1 MTGSDTA
8 GPRVGKT
15 ICERTSLLPRSCVL
29 SGHLAAV
36 GVSLLTC
43 GSPATGKGS
52 LTGERDRHEGQ
63 DRDVKVGVVRFGGYD
78 PSVADARL
86 TAQTRPRRRR
96 SACMSRPLSA

>member
-52 LTGERDRHEGQ
+52 VDDTPGCRAELQQRVQQRGPNEPVPGRTMTDA
-63 DRDVKVGVVRFGGYD
+63 GGLW
-78 PSVADARL
+78 PAQ
-86 TAQTRPRRRR
+86 TAQPRTIVNP
-96 SACMSRPLSA
+96 AN